1 MDWIPQP
8 REGLMTVDE
17 GASITEWLGNLREG
31 DHAAAQPLWERYFSK
46 LVTVARTKL
55 RRMRRTTADEDEE
68 DAALS
73 AFNSFC
79 AGAARG
85 KFPQLAD
92 RDDLW
97 RLLVVITARKAMA
110 QANRQGRQKRGGGRV
125 VEEAVLFGHGLG
137 NADGSIAGLERIAAD
152 GPTPEFAAMMAEE
165 CKRLLDALDDES
177 LKQVA
182 VSRMEG
188 YSNDEIADQLG
199 CARRTVARRLDLIR
213 KTWLAAEEV
222 A

>member
-1 MDWIPQP
+1 
-8 REGLMTVDE
+8 MTSNQ

-31 DHAAAQPLWERYFSK
+31 DKAAAQPLWERYFSK
-46 LVTVARTKL
+46 LVAVARTKL
-55 RRMRRTTADEDEE
+55 RRMRRMTADEDEE

-79 AGAARG
+79 VGAARG

-125 VEEAVLFGHGLG
+125 VEEAVLFGHGLVD
-137 NADGSIAGLERIAAD
+137 ADGSIAGLERIAAE

-165 CKRLLDALDDES
+165 CRRLS
-177 LKQVA
+177 TRSMTSRCKQVA

-188 YSNDEIADQLG
+188 YNNDEIADQLG
-199 CARRTVARRLDLIR
+199 LRTPNRGAETRPDPQDLAGR
-213 KTWLAAEEV
+213 
-222 A
+222 

>member
-31 DHAAAQPLWERYFSK
+31 DQAAAQPLWERYFSK

-137 NADGSIAGLERIAAD
+137 NAEGSIAGLERIAAD

>member
-1 MDWIPQP
+1 
-8 REGLMTVDE
+8 MTADE

-31 DHAAAQPLWERYFSK
+31 DQAAAQPLWERYFSK

-110 QANRQGRQKRGGGRV
+110 QANRQGRQKRGSGRV

-137 NADGSIAGLERIAAD
+137 GADGSIAGLERIAAD

-165 CKRLLDALDDES
+165 CRRLLDALDDES

-188 YSNDEIADQLG
+188 YNNDEIAEQLG